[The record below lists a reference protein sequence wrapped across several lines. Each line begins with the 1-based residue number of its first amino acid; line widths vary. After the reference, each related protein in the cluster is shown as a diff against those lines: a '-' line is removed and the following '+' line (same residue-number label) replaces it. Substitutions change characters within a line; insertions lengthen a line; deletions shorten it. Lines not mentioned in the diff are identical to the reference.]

1 MYAWSIPNFI
11 IKKLKISGQKSKKKA
26 SNFEKKICIR
36 NIVKIALKTKLL
48 G

>member
-1 MYAWSIPNFI
+1 MHGVFQILSLKNLNFLD
-11 IKKLKISGQKSKKKA
+11 KKAKKKA